1 MPRATTTERSRPM
14 KRTRNG
20 ILIPDVPIM
29 AGGNLPNAVKGVS
42 GNSGEVAP
50 NLLPFYIDVH
60 TTLHLSATAGLEIS
74 QNAKDW
80 RSTATETLTAGRY
93 YFRSNAGVAPPHVAT
108 APGVI
113 ITEGELYDVGGNLRS
128 LATYDFLF
136 SELAYIFQG
145 LFQGQNIVSAHRL
158 YLPPQTQKLSYG
170 GLFKNCVHLEFA
182 PDIFIYQ
189 VNDYQCANMFRGCTN
204 LRYIKCTTD
213 YDAKGFETWVTGV
226 ATEGTFVKKR
236 GVEWPTGVNGIPT
249 GWAVEEV
256 D

>member
-1 MPRATTTERSRPM
+1 M

-60 TTLHLSATAGLEIS
+60 TTLHLSATEGLEIS
-74 QNAKDW
+74 KNAKDW
-80 RSTATETLTAGRY
+80 RSTATEILTAGRY
-93 YFRSNAGVAPPHVAT
+93 YFRSNAAT
-108 APGVI
+108 SNATKPGVI

-136 SELAYIFQG
+136 SKIAYKYTD

-158 YLPPQTQKLSYG
+158 YLPPQVQKLSYG

-182 PDIFIYQ
+182 PDIFIY
-189 VNDYQCANMFRGCTN
+189 VANEYKCANMFRGCTN
-204 LRYIKCTTD
+204 LRHIKCTTD
-213 YDAKGFETWVTGV
+213 YYANCFETWVTGV
-226 ATEGTFVKKR
+226 ATKGTFVKKR

-249 GWAVEEV
+249 GWTVEEV